1 MWEEDIRIKYH
12 YTVCGLQS
20 TEVLELWWGYHTNLS
35 IKASLPKLALRPQG
49 FPEGH
54 EQEAKAQRA
63 AQRTAAAARK
73 QAKMMKPRK
82 ENVSQLTD

>member
-1 MWEEDIRIKYH
+1 MIRARRGVAAKSFKKVRLKSH
-12 YTVCGLQS
+12 
-20 TEVLELWWGYHTNLS
+20 
-35 IKASLPKLALRPQG
+35 
-49 FPEGH
+49 EGH

-82 ENVSQLTD
+82 ENVSQLTDRLLSSSL